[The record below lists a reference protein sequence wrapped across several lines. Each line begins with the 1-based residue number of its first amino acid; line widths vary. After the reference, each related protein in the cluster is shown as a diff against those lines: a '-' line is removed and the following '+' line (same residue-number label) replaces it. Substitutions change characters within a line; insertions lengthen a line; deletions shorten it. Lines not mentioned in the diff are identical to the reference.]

1 MLPDEL
7 VQKLMAGLK
16 PTTSPQT
23 SFARRYP
30 FAARLLRV
38 GLVLFTLGLLGYVGA
53 GVYFYTRQHA
63 MVFRPVARGEQARRQ
78 VAAPLGASYVTFSA
92 ARGETI
98 TALFGP
104 ALDEHGD
111 RVLPDAARRPT
122 LLFFYGVG
130 EYLNYPFLRNQ
141 IEVFRRAGFN
151 VLVPE
156 YIGLGL
162 SSGEPSEQGL
172 YDTALAAFEYLKR
185 RPDVDPQ
192 RIFIVGHSLGGA
204 PAVDLAAR
212 VQPAGLM
219 TLATFTSLPDIAA
232 LRYPMFPCHYLTR
245 IRCPNVEKI
254 RQVRAPILIL
264 HAEND
269 TTVPLWMAEALT
281 KAAFEGGN
289 QQVVQITIP
298 SGNHDTIFAL
308 PKGEA
313 VRAMQAFAGIAPV
326 TPEKGRPETPQPA
339 QAAGGVGSTPSAAVR
354 NIAVGTTTAATMNR
368 Q

>member
-1 MLPDEL
+1 MAVSQTGMEQAGTESITQNTFVHRHPL
-7 VQKLMAGLK
+7 V
-16 PTTSPQT
+16 
-23 SFARRYP
+23 
-30 FAARLLRV
+30 ARLLRLGV
-38 GLVLFTLGLLGYVGA
+38 VLFVLALVGYIGA
-53 GVYFYTRQHA
+53 GAYFYTRQHA
-63 MVFRPVARGEQARRQ
+63 MVFRAVARGERAQQ
-78 VAAPLGASYVTFSA
+78 PTAPPPGASYVTFQA

-104 ALDEHGD
+104 ALDEHGNQ
-111 RVLPDAARRPT
+111 VLPDAARHPT

-130 EYLNYPFLRNQ
+130 EYLNYPFLRTQ

-151 VLVPE
+151 VFVPE

-172 YDTALAAFEYLKR
+172 YDTALAAYEHLTQ
-185 RPDVDPQ
+185 RPDIDPR

-204 PAVDLAAR
+204 PAVDLATR
-212 VQPAGLM
+212 VTPAGLM

-245 IRCPNVEKI
+245 IRCPNIEKI
-254 RQVRAPILIL
+254 RQVRAPILVL

-269 TTVPLWMAEALT
+269 TTVPLWMAEALA

-289 QQVVQITIP
+289 QQVVQLTIP
-298 SGNHDTIFAL
+298 GGNHDTTFAL
-308 PKGEA
+308 PHGEA
-313 VRAMQAFAGIAPV
+313 VRAMQAFAGLAPQHADA
-326 TPEKGRPETPQPA
+326 PQPV
-339 QAAGGVGSTPSAAVR
+339 QAAGGVGSAPSAAVR
-354 NIAVGTTTAATMNR
+354 SIAVGTTTAATMNR

>member
-1 MLPDEL
+1 MSKP
-7 VQKLMAGLK
+7 MAGLK
-16 PTTSPQT
+16 TTTTEANPHN
-23 SFARRYP
+23 FAQRYP
-30 FAARLLRV
+30 LAACLLRV
-38 GLVLFTLGLLGYVGA
+38 FLVLFTLGLLGYIGA
-53 GVYFYTRQHA
+53 GMYFYTRQYA
-63 MVFRPVARGEQARRQ
+63 MVFRAIARGEQARRQ
-78 VAAPLGASYVTFSA
+78 VAPPLGASYVTFSA
-92 ARGETI
+92 AHGETI
-98 TALFGP
+98 AALFGP
-104 ALDEHGD
+104 ALDEHGN

-151 VLVPE
+151 VFVPE

-172 YDTALAAFEYLKR
+172 YDTALAAYEYLR
-185 RPDVDPQ
+185 QRPDIDPQ

-212 VQPAGLM
+212 VMPAGLI

-232 LRYPMFPCHYLTR
+232 LRYPMFPCRYLTR
-245 IRCPNVEKI
+245 IRCPNIEKI
-254 RQVRAPILIL
+254 RLVHAPILIL

-281 KAAFEGGN
+281 RSAFEGGN
-289 QQVVQITIP
+289 QHVVQITIP
-298 SGNHDTIFAL
+298 GGNHDTTFAL
-308 PKGEA
+308 PHGEA
-313 VRAMQAFAGIAPV
+313 IRAMQAFAGIAP
-326 TPEKGRPETPQPA
+326 GRSELLPQLA
-339 QAAGGVGSTPSAAVR
+339 HVGGGFASASSAAVR
-354 NIAVGTTTAATMNR
+354 KIAVGTTTATTMNK

>member
-1 MLPDEL
+1 
-7 VQKLMAGLK
+7 MAGLK
-16 PTTSPQT
+16 TTSTETNPQA
-23 SFARRYP
+23 SFARRYL

-38 GLVLFTLGLLGYVGA
+38 FLVLFTLGLLGYIGA
-53 GVYFYTRQHA
+53 GIYFYTRQHA
-63 MVFRPVARGEQARRQ
+63 MVFRAVARGERARRQ
-78 VAAPLGASYVTFSA
+78 VMPPLGAGYVTFPA

-111 RVLPDAARRPT
+111 RVLPDTARRPT

-130 EYLNYPFLRNQ
+130 EYLNYPFLRSQ

-172 YDTALAAFEYLKR
+172 YDTALAAFEYLKQ
-185 RPDVDPQ
+185 RPDIDPQ

-212 VQPAGLM
+212 VQPAGLI

-245 IRCPNVEKI
+245 IRCPNVEKSG
-254 RQVRAPILIL
+254 RCARRFSSCMLK
-264 HAEND
+264 
-269 TTVPLWMAEALT
+269 TTP
-281 KAAFEGGN
+281 
-289 QQVVQITIP
+289 P
-298 SGNHDTIFAL
+298 CRSGW
-308 PKGEA
+308 P
-313 VRAMQAFAGIAPV
+313 R
-326 TPEKGRPETPQPA
+326 R
-339 QAAGGVGSTPSAAVR
+339 
-354 NIAVGTTTAATMNR
+354 
-368 Q
+368 

>member
-1 MLPDEL
+1 M
-7 VQKLMAGLK
+7 VGLK
-16 PTTSPQT
+16 TTSTETNPPT

-30 FAARLLRV
+30 LAARLLRV
-38 GLVLFTLGLLGYVGA
+38 FLVLFTLGLLGYIGA
-53 GVYFYTRQHA
+53 GIYFYTRQYA
-63 MVFRPVARGEQARRQ
+63 MVFRAVARGERARRQ
-78 VAAPLGASYVTFSA
+78 VMPPLGASYVTFPA

-111 RVLPDAARRPT
+111 RVLPDAARHPT

-130 EYLNYPFLRNQ
+130 EYLNYPFLRSQ
-141 IEVFRRAGFN
+141 VEVFRRAGFN

-172 YDTALAAFEYLKR
+172 YDTALAAYEHLR
-185 RPDVDPQ
+185 QRPDVDPQ
-192 RIFIVGHSLGGA
+192 RIFIAGHSLGGA

-212 VQPAGLM
+212 VMPAGLM

-245 IRCPNVEKI
+245 VRCPNIEKI

-281 KAAFEGGN
+281 RAAFEGGN
-289 QQVVQITIP
+289 RHVVHITLP
-298 SGNHDTIFAL
+298 GGNHDTTFAL
-308 PKGEA
+308 PHGEA
-313 VRAMQAFAGIAPV
+313 IHAMQAFAGIAPV
-326 TPEKGRPETPQPA
+326 PPEKVRPETPQPA

>member
-63 MVFRPVARGEQARRQ
+63 MVFRPVARGEQARRR